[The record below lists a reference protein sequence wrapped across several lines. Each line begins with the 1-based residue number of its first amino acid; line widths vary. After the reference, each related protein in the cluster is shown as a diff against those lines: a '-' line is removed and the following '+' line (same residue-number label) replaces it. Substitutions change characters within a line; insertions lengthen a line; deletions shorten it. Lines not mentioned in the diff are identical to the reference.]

1 MKYLKKI
8 IKFNVLNLKQK
19 VVIVIKLY
27 KYCIIKVL
35 LYYKDSI
42 KNIYLDSRGIFV
54 CYIMLDYKYK
64 PHIMLNILRFI
75 FFVYNLKFGLG
86 IETGLPMNIN
96 DELTVS
102 RTNNNEST
110 VSRPNNDE
118 LTLSRPRGVRTP
130 SPSRVI
136 TLPSFDYSNLQRL
149 YEGYSQPSG
158 SSQVNQGSHIEP
170 SNNLQVNY
178 GLYQEP
184 LGGLNVQYRTTNTEA
199 PNATEFYAAK
209 LGDNISYLRGVL
221 TDTPV
226 IIETTQSGYLTQV
239 TENDL
244 VSFTKK
250 YVIVIKNA
258 VSITQHDQ
266 KYVLELVKETLHDI
280 DKVRV
285 KINTADYYYSQG

>member
-27 KYCIIKVL
+27 KYCIIKV
-35 LYYKDSI
+35 
-42 KNIYLDSRGIFV
+42 
-54 CYIMLDYKYK
+54 MLDYKYK

-170 SNNLQVNY
+170 SKNLQVNY
-178 GLYQEP
+178 GLY
-184 LGGLNVQYRTTNTEA
+184 
-199 PNATEFYAAK
+199 
-209 LGDNISYLRGVL
+209 
-221 TDTPV
+221 
-226 IIETTQSGYLTQV
+226 
-239 TENDL
+239 
-244 VSFTKK
+244 
-250 YVIVIKNA
+250 
-258 VSITQHDQ
+258 
-266 KYVLELVKETLHDI
+266 
-280 DKVRV
+280 
-285 KINTADYYYSQG
+285 